1 MRHAPC
7 ATNYPPAVPAC
18 LPQAFAPL
26 ITLNSYIQQQPN
38 VTILGPQFQSI
49 ASGLLAQLPP
59 NTFQALQYSPFGVVD
74 VSGVEIGR
82 AIRGEIRG
90 NRCGGRGREGAD
102 CRQGLSHPDDSL

>member
-82 AIRGEIRG
+82 ETRGEIRG
-90 NRCGGRGREGAD
+90 NRCGWEREGGG
-102 CRQGLSHPDDSL
+102 GLQAGPLPP